1 MSETGSRRA
10 VRLFLSACVVLCFS
24 CSHGSPTE
32 PMANRVNLKLVITPG
47 LISSDESAVLVQSD
61 TCSCTK
67 VPVTV
72 SVNGTMAGTVG
83 CGETKSLPVASGT
96 HTFNILVTSP
106 EINGNT
112 ASVTFGG
119 SLSGG
124 SFQLPITLTCS
135 PR

>member
-1 MSETGSRRA
+1 M
-10 VRLFLSACVVLCFS
+10 V
-24 CSHGSPTE
+24 
-32 PMANRVNLKLVITPG
+32 NRVNLKLVITPD
-47 LISSDESAVLVQSD
+47 LIFSNESAVLVQSD

-83 CGETKSLPVASGT
+83 CGETKSLPVAPRT

-106 EINGNT
+106 EINGNM
-112 ASVTFGG
+112 ASVTLGG
-119 SLSGG
+119 TLWGG

>member
-1 MSETGSRRA
+1 MSKAGRRL
-10 VRLFLSACVVLCFS
+10 VVPLFLSSWVALSFS

-32 PMANRVNLKLVITPG
+32 PMVNRVNLKLAITPA
-47 LISSDESAVLVQSD
+47 LVSSDESALFVQSD

-83 CGETKSLPVASGT
+83 CGETKSLPVAPGT